1 MKSEKE
7 IGEIVRKLRGN
18 MSLRDFGDKCQ
29 ISHTTIDNIEKGI
42 DVRTGKPTQVKMIT
56 LEKIASACGVPMS
69 IFLDEPSKASQTI
82 KDSELAEFLEEL
94 KTRPEMKMLF
104 SVTKGATKADVEKA
118 VNIIK
123 ALRESEN
130 G

>member
-1 MKSEKE
+1 MFKE
-7 IGEIVRKLRGN
+7 QFIRICNER
-18 MSLRDFGDKCQ
+18 
-29 ISHTTIDNIEKGI
+29 
-42 DVRTGKPTQVKMIT
+42 
-56 LEKIASACGVPMS
+56 KIA
-69 IFLDEPSKASQTI
+69 PSKVCKDIGLSSAAYSSWTDNSVPRKATLMKLADYLKVSVDYLLGNEEQKAAPASE
-82 KDSELAEFLEEL
+82 DAELAELLEEL

>member
-1 MKSEKE
+1 MFIEKVKE
-7 IGEIVRKLRGN
+7 LLK
-18 MSLRDFGDKCQ
+18 
-29 ISHTTIDNIEKGI
+29 EKGI
-42 DVRTGKPTQVKMIT
+42 TKNKLLTDLQLGKNSFVNWESRGTVPSGEV
-56 LEKIASACGVPMS
+56 LAKIANYFGVSVDYLLGNEEQKPA
-69 IFLDEPSKASQTI
+69 PASE
-82 KDSELAEFLEEL
+82 DAELAELLEEL

>member
-1 MKSEKE
+1 MEENKVVQRICEE
-7 IGEIVRKLRGN
+7 
-18 MSLRDFGDKCQ
+18 
-29 ISHTTIDNIEKGI
+29 
-42 DVRTGKPTQVKMIT
+42 
-56 LEKIASACGVPMS
+56 LEKQGKKQTELTTFLGISPNAVTDWKSGRIKSYMKHLPKIAEFLGVS
-69 IFLDEPSKASQTI
+69 VESLTGQ
-82 KDSELAEFLEEL
+82 KDVTNSEDAELAEFLEEL

-104 SVTKGATKADVEKA
+104 SVTKGATKTDVEKA

>member
-1 MKSEKE
+1 MFKE
-7 IGEIVRKLRGN
+7 QFIKICNER
-18 MSLRDFGDKCQ
+18 
-29 ISHTTIDNIEKGI
+29 
-42 DVRTGKPTQVKMIT
+42 
-56 LEKIASACGVPMS
+56 KIA
-69 IFLDEPSKASQTI
+69 PSKVCKDIGLSSAAYSCWTDNSIPRKATLMKLADYLNVTVDDLLGEDNTKEKLKQASE
-82 KDSELAEFLEEL
+82 DSELAELLEEL

-104 SVTKGATKADVEKA
+104 SITKGATKEDVEKA

>member
-1 MKSEKE
+1 MEEVMFIEKVKE
-7 IGEIVRKLRGN
+7 LLK
-18 MSLRDFGDKCQ
+18 
-29 ISHTTIDNIEKGI
+29 EKGI
-42 DVRTGKPTQVKMIT
+42 TKNKLLTDLQLGKNSFVNWESRGTVPSGEV
-56 LEKIASACGVPMS
+56 LAKIANYFGVS
-69 IFLDEPSKASQTI
+69 VDYLLGNEEQKAAPASE
-82 KDSELAEFLEEL
+82 DAELAELLEEL

>member
-1 MKSEKE
+1 MFTER
-7 IGEIVRKLRGN
+7 VQTLAN
-18 MSLRDFGDKCQ
+18 
-29 ISHTTIDNIEKGI
+29 EKGI
-42 DVRTGKPTQVKMIT
+42 KINQLLKETGIGAGTFSTWKKRGTVPSGEV
-56 LEKIASACGVPMS
+56 LAKIANYFGVS
-69 IFLDEPSKASQTI
+69 VDYLLGNEEQKATPAT
-82 KDSELAEFLEEL
+82 DDAELAEFLEEL
-94 KTRPEMKMLF
+94 KSRPEMKMLF